1 MLVILQG
8 FSVFAPRSKRR
19 GKGEERVRFGAGMVI
34 EEKDIPPGQ
43 SAEDWIE
50 KGLAKRADETAT
62 G

>member
-8 FSVFAPRSKRR
+8 FAVFAPRAD
-19 GKGEERVRFGAGMVI
+19 GKGEQAVRYGRGMVI
-34 EEKDIPPGQ
+34 DEADVPAGQ

-50 KGLAKRADETAT
+50 KALAKRADETAT